1 VTVVEVR
8 VGAVA
13 VIAKAV
19 VVTQSSLSDG

>member
-1 VTVVEVR
+1 VEVR